1 MSVDVRVESRTAW
14 RVRRPYKIIIAIVAV
29 AVREGTFLNYLPNI
43 SSFKLLDQNHVL
55 SNSNK

>member
-1 MSVDVRVESRTAW
+1 VRFELKSAW
-14 RVRRPYKIIIAIVAV
+14 RGRRPHKIIFAIVAFV
-29 AVREGTFLNYLPNI
+29 VREGTFLNYLPNI